1 MKTIMDDD
9 DQSIHSMATVKLSN
23 VSREFLRSTLSSS
36 TASTMDNSNNHN
48 NIDPQEKKDRMLI
61 NAILSILA
69 AAEVDDVKARELLL
83 RAANITLAYSVKTAD
98 VLGVEHRPPVK
109 GVTTGRK
116 SLDTDVSTLSE
127 PQVHDDKIYNGD
139 GEETFLSA
147 KVEVVPSKPPAL
159 AKKPS
164 LGPKKPSSGA
174 KTMKKII
181 EDTSQVT
188 PTLQDKADEEEEE
201 ADKKMPPTKN

>member
-1 MKTIMDDD
+1 
-9 DQSIHSMATVKLSN
+9 
-23 VSREFLRSTLSSS
+23 
-36 TASTMDNSNNHN
+36 MDNSNNHN
-48 NIDPQEKKDRMLI
+48 NIDPQEKKDRMII
-61 NAILSILA
+61 NILLSILA
-69 AAEVDDVKARELLL
+69 AAEVDDVKAKELLL
-83 RAANITLAYSVKTAD
+83 RAANSTLAYSVKTAD

-116 SLDTDVSTLSE
+116 SFDADVSTLSE